1 MFKVTG
7 LLTIDRKILEKD
19 EYDLARNPTTGAPVV
34 GLKDHPHV
42 TRALPLIREKR
53 LTVAPAWQIISAAC
67 SHCGGAYETCS
78 CIKFVDSNVSDTVTD
93 ARLLGFFWT
102 DRSAHNIAWTLPE
115 AH

>member
-1 MFKVTG
+1 
-7 LLTIDRKILEKD
+7 
-19 EYDLARNPTTGAPVV
+19 
-34 GLKDHPHV
+34 
-42 TRALPLIREKR
+42 
-53 LTVAPAWQIISAAC
+53 VAPAWQIISAAC

-102 DRSAHNIAWTLPE
+102 DRSAHNIAWTLPD